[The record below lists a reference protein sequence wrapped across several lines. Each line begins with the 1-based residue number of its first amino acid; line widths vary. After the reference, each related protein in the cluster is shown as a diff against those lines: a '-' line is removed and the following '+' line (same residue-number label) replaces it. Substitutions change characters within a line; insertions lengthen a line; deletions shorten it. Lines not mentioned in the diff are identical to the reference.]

1 MYLTA
6 FNIIKKRMEGQRKME
21 EQGKEE
27 GESDVEGKEK
37 GKVREESIKWDE
49 LEGRHWEKLTGK
61 KGNFVFW

>member
-37 GKVREESIKWDE
+37 GKVGEESIKWDE
-49 LEGRHWEKLTGK
+49 LEGRH
-61 KGNFVFW
+61 

>member
-1 MYLTA
+1 
-6 FNIIKKRMEGQRKME
+6 ME

-49 LEGRHWEKLTGK
+49 LEGRYWEKLTGK

>member
-1 MYLTA
+1 
-6 FNIIKKRMEGQRKME
+6 ME